1 MSEHGWRHEHG
12 RQLQAASIRP
22 SRVPRIARNV
32 RPSGRFAE
40 LVDAFCLLV
49 RSGRLG
55 PNEQRPTRW
64 LGEPPRLVVAG
75 AFDTDRFV
83 STTEREA
90 ARLPDEVLESTQRD
104 IHSRAAWQPPKR
116 YREVPAEGRRV
127 AGDALRD
134 LDRWDERDNVITCA
148 DVDAAAWQL
157 QPPQGAPT
165 SSTPRHGQATPSS
178 RIADFRSD
186 PATWIVVGLGVP
198 TYSQRDPRLSV
209 ATPAPGSGSRSL
221 VIASSTDPLGTTVER
236 HRGYS
241 PDARIRTGRIRRW
254 LARAR

>member
-1 MSEHGWRHEHG
+1 VSEHGWRREHG
-12 RQLQAASIRP
+12 RQLQAASIHP

-32 RPSGRFAE
+32 RLSGRFAE
-40 LVDAFCLLV
+40 LVDAFSLLV
-49 RSGRLG
+49 RNGRLG

-75 AFDTDRFV
+75 DFAADRFV
-83 STTEREA
+83 SRTEREA
-90 ARLPDEVLESTQRD
+90 ARLPDEVLEPTQRD
-104 IHSRAAWQPPKR
+104 IHSRAARQPPKG
-116 YREVPAEGRRV
+116 YREVPAEGCPV

-157 QPPQGAPT
+157 HPPHGAPT
-165 SSTPRHGQATPSS
+165 SSTPRHGQATRSS
-178 RIADFRSD
+178 RIAEFRSD
-186 PATWIVVGLGVP
+186 PTTWIVVGLGAP

-209 ATPAPGSGSRSL
+209 ATAAARSDSRSL
-221 VIASSTDPLGTTVER
+221 GVPSSTDPLGTTVEG

-241 PDARIRTGRIRRW
+241 PDACIRTGRIRRW